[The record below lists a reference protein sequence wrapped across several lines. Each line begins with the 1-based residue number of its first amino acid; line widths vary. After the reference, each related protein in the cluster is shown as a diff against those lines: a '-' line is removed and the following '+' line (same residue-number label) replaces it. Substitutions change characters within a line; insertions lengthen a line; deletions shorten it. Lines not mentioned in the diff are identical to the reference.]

1 MKFAITGL
9 AKSGK
14 TTLFNLLTGSEL
26 ETGKFAATR
35 EEVHHGVAHV
45 PEPRLERL
53 AEIFGCAEKHEATV
67 EFLDFAGLSLGGERE
82 SKLLGD
88 LRTVDAVVHVLRAF
102 DDPELPHPHPDGS
115 VDPAR
120 DAAAQESE
128 MILNDLIVVENRLE
142 RLASQIARARS
153 EELVREQELVER
165 VKGALEAERPLRG
178 EEFSAE
184 EETILRGYG
193 FLSAKPLLLALNV
206 GEDEASDLES
216 APERWWKGGG
226 GGLEQLSQQPRVRAC
241 ALSAQLELEISR
253 LEPEDRGEF
262 LRELGI
268 GDLGRERLLRAAYDL
283 LGLISFFTGTEK
295 ETRAWALAEGG
306 SALEAAGTVHSDM
319 ARGFIRAEVIAF
331 GDLDDAGS
339 FAEARKLGTL
349 RVESRDYVVR
359 DGEVILVRFN
369 V

>member
-1 MKFAITGL
+1 
-9 AKSGK
+9 
-14 TTLFNLLTGSEL
+14 
-26 ETGKFAATR
+26 
-35 EEVHHGVAHV
+35 
-45 PEPRLERL
+45 
-53 AEIFGCAEKHEATV
+53 
-67 EFLDFAGLSLGGERE
+67 
-82 SKLLGD
+82 
-88 LRTVDAVVHVLRAF
+88 
-102 DDPELPHPHPDGS
+102 
-115 VDPAR
+115 
-120 DAAAQESE
+120 
-128 MILNDLIVVENRLE
+128 
-142 RLASQIARARS
+142 
-153 EELVREQELVER
+153 
-165 VKGALEAERPLRG
+165 
-178 EEFSAE
+178 
-184 EETILRGYG
+184 
-193 FLSAKPLLLALNV
+193 
-206 GEDEASDLES
+206 
-216 APERWWKGGG
+216 
-226 GGLEQLSQQPRVRAC
+226 VRAC